1 KPYEQ
6 EKCAFYARG
15 RPSDRAN
22 GRPPP
27 GRPDNRAP
35 GRLGSRVP
43 VARATDPPGVMD
55 RAATARAP
63 GPVDAGCGRLTRMDT
78 THTTDQIGALRDSA
92 PDELAGRIITVM
104 SGKGGVGKTL
114 LSMELAY
121 CLDAVLLDLD
131 WDGGGATRALGYL
144 HERYQRAPL
153 LDALD
158 TGKPPRP
165 KRMSRRPDLVPSH
178 PDLEANQ
185 PEATDTA
192 GLVTSWAQHWGRPVV
207 CDTHPGGSPATLGA
221 CAAADLVVMP
231 VILGTRELNALE
243 QTLDETAQYPLLLVP
258 NWD

>member
-1 KPYEQ
+1 
-6 EKCAFYARG
+6 
-15 RPSDRAN
+15 
-22 GRPPP
+22 
-27 GRPDNRAP
+27 
-35 GRLGSRVP
+35 
-43 VARATDPPGVMD
+43 
-55 RAATARAP
+55 
-63 GPVDAGCGRLTRMDT
+63 MDT

-243 QTLDETAQYPLLLVP
+243 QTLDELAQYPLLLVP
-258 NWD
+258 NWVTATPPAAERRRLRAIAETYGAAVSSAVVREYRWLRTRKLRTVVSASPTVSARSGPVMNDMATLAGEVTRYAG